1 MSSMDDYVRKQVMRA
16 NLETSL
22 QDLYKDR
29 TALLTRL
36 VMIDK
41 VIEKHVAFIEM
52 LEEEED

>member
-22 QDLYKDR
+22 QELYKDR
-29 TALLTRL
+29 TMLLTRL

-41 VIEKHVAFIEM
+41 VIEKHVAFIEL